1 MINLKYSVG
10 IDVSKKDFHCCLSAI
25 DTEQCVKV
33 KASHKF
39 SNSKVG
45 FKLFM
50 DWLKRNLKD
59 PIPVFCVMEATG
71 VYHEQLAWF
80 LEG

>member
-39 SNSKVG
+39 SNSKAG

-71 VYHEQLAWF
+71 VYHEQLARW
-80 LEG
+80 LWP